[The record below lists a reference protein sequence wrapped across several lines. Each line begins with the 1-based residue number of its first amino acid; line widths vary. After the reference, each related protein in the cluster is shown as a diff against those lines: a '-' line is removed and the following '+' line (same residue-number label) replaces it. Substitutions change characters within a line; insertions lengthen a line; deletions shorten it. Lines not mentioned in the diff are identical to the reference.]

1 LTAAHSD
8 VMAMDFSTQIL
19 QYFISGIT
27 IGAIYAVIAL
37 GFTIIYNST
46 EIINFAQG
54 EFVMLGGMAVIALDS
69 TGHLPLALNFV
80 LAVLVVTL
88 IGILVERFTIRP
100 AKSSN
105 PITLIIITV
114 GASIFLRGAAMM
126 IWGKDSLGLRPFT
139 GSTPIHLGGATLVP
153 QTLWVLGVTLVVTAA
168 LQFFYKRTI
177 TGKAMRACAF
187 NRRAASL
194 VGISVNRMVLV
205 SFALSAAIGA
215 AAGIVIVPITL
226 CGYDVGTL
234 LGLKGFC
241 AAVLGGLGSGPGSI
255 LGGFLLGVL
264 EALGAGLISS
274 GFKDAIAFLVL
285 LLVLFIRP
293 SGLLGPK
300 QFKRF

>member
-1 LTAAHSD
+1 
-8 VMAMDFSTQIL
+8 MDLATQIL
-19 QYFISGIT
+19 QYLISGIT

-46 EIINFAQG
+46 EVINFAQG
-54 EFVMLGGMAVIALDS
+54 EFVMLGGMAVISLEGI
-69 TGHLPLALNFV
+69 GHLPLGLSFL
-80 LAVLVVTL
+80 LAVLSVTL
-88 IGILVERFTIRP
+88 VGIVLERCTIRP
-100 AKSSN
+100 ARNSN

-114 GASIFLRGAAMM
+114 GASIFLRGMAMTL
-126 IWGKDSLGLRPFT
+126 WGKDSLGLKPFS
-139 GSTPIHLGGATLVP
+139 GSDPIHLGGATMVP
-153 QTLWVLGVTLVVTAA
+153 QSLWVLGITMVVTAG
-168 LQFFYKRTI
+168 LHFFYIRTI

-194 VGISVNRMVLV
+194 VGISVNRMVSL

-226 CGYDVGTL
+226 CGYDVGTM

-241 AAVLGGLGSGPGSI
+241 AAVLGGLGSSPGSI

-274 GFKDAIAFLVL
+274 GFKDAIAFFVL
-285 LLVLFIRP
+285 LLMLFLRP

-300 QFKRF
+300 EVKRF

>member
-1 LTAAHSD
+1 
-8 VMAMDFSTQIL
+8 MDLSVQIL
-19 QYFISGIT
+19 QYVISGIT

-46 EIINFAQG
+46 EVINFAQG
-54 EFVMLGGMAVIALDS
+54 EFVMLGGMAVIALNS
-69 TGHLPLALNFV
+69 IGLPLGLSFI
-80 LAVLVVTL
+80 LAVLSVTL
-88 IGILVERFTIRP
+88 VGVTLERFTIRP
-100 AKSSN
+100 ARSSN

-114 GASIFLRGAAMM
+114 GASIFLRGMAMM
-126 IWGKDSLGLRPFT
+126 LWGKDALGLKPFT
-139 GSTPIHLGGATLVP
+139 GSDPIHVAGATLVP
-153 QTLWVLGVTLVVTAA
+153 QSLWVLGVTLVVTAG

-226 CGYDVGTL
+226 CGYDVGTM

-241 AAVLGGLGSGPGSI
+241 AAVLGGLGSSPGSI

-274 GFKDAIAFLVL
+274 GFKDAIAFFVL

-293 SGLLGPK
+293 RGILGPREV
-300 QFKRF
+300 KRF

>member
-1 LTAAHSD
+1 
-8 VMAMDFSTQIL
+8 MDFSSQIL
-19 QYFISGIT
+19 QYLISGIT
-27 IGAIYAVIAL
+27 NGAIYAVIAL
-37 GFTIIYNST
+37 GFTIIFNST
-46 EIINFAQG
+46 EVINFAQG

-69 TGHLPLALNFV
+69 IGPLPLGLSFV
-80 LAVLVVTL
+80 LAVLAVTL
-88 IGILVERFTIRP
+88 VGVVLERFTIRP

-114 GASIFLRGAAMM
+114 GASIFIRGVAMM
-126 IWGKDSLGLRPFT
+126 LWGKDSFSLRPFT
-139 GSTPIHLGGATLVP
+139 GSTPIHFAGATLVP
-153 QTLWVLGVTLVVTAA
+153 QSLWVLGVTVVVMAG
-168 LQFFYKRTI
+168 LQIFYKHTI

-226 CGYDVGTL
+226 CGYDVGIM

-241 AAVLGGLGSGPGSI
+241 AAVLGGLGSSPGSI

-274 GFKDAIAFLVL
+274 GFKNAIAFFVL
-285 LLVLFIRP
+285 LLVLFLRP

-300 QFKRF
+300 EIKRF

>member
-1 LTAAHSD
+1 
-8 VMAMDFSTQIL
+8 MDLATQIL
-19 QYFISGIT
+19 QYLISGIT

-46 EIINFAQG
+46 EVINFAQG
-54 EFVMLGGMAVIALDS
+54 EFVMLGGMAVISLEGI
-69 TGHLPLALNFV
+69 GHLPLGLSF
-80 LAVLVVTL
+80 LSAVLSVTL
-88 IGILVERFTIRP
+88 VGIVLERFTIRP
-100 AKSSN
+100 ARNSN

-114 GASIFLRGAAMM
+114 GASIFLRGMAMM
-126 IWGKDSLGLRPFT
+126 LWGKDSLGLKPFS
-139 GSTPIHLGGATLVP
+139 GSDPIHLGGATLVP
-153 QTLWVLGVTLVVTAA
+153 QSLWVLGVTMVVTAG

-177 TGKAMRACAF
+177 IGKAMRACAF

-194 VGISVNRMVLV
+194 VGISVNRMVSL

-226 CGYDVGTL
+226 CGYDVGTM

-241 AAVLGGLGSGPGSI
+241 AAVLGGLGSSPGSI

-274 GFKDAIAFLVL
+274 GFKDAIAFFVL
-285 LLVLFIRP
+285 LLMLFLRP

-300 QFKRF
+300 QVKRF

>member
-1 LTAAHSD
+1 
-8 VMAMDFSTQIL
+8 MDLSVQIL
-19 QYFISGIT
+19 QYVISGIT

-46 EIINFAQG
+46 EVINFAQG
-54 EFVMLGGMAVIALDS
+54 EFVMLGGMAVIALIS
-69 TGHLPLALNFV
+69 IGLPLGLSFI
-80 LAVLVVTL
+80 LAVLSVTL
-88 IGILVERFTIRP
+88 VGITLERFTIRP
-100 AKSSN
+100 ARSSS

-114 GASIFLRGAAMM
+114 GASIFLRGMAMM
-126 IWGKDSLGLRPFT
+126 LWGKDALGLKPFT
-139 GSTPIHLGGATLVP
+139 GSDPIHVAGATLVP
-153 QTLWVLGVTLVVTAA
+153 QSLWVLGVTVVVTVG

-226 CGYDVGTL
+226 CGYDVGTM

-241 AAVLGGLGSGPGSI
+241 AAVLGGLGSSPGSI

-274 GFKDAIAFLVL
+274 GFKDAIAFFVL

-300 QFKRF
+300 EVKRF

>member
-1 LTAAHSD
+1 
-8 VMAMDFSTQIL
+8 MDFSTQIL

-69 TGHLPLALNFV
+69 TGHLPLALSFV
-80 LAVLVVTL
+80 LAVLTVTL
-88 IGILVERFTIRP
+88 VGILFERFTIRP
-100 AKSSN
+100 AKSN
-105 PITLIIITV
+105 DPITLIIITV

-139 GSTPIHLGGATLVP
+139 GSTPVHVGGATLVP
-153 QTLWVLGVTLVVTAA
+153 QTLWVLGVTVVVTAA

-205 SFALSAAIGA
+205 SFALSAATGA

-255 LGGFLLGVL
+255 LGGFLLGVM

-274 GFKDAIAFLVL
+274 GFKDAIAFFVL
-285 LLVLFIRP
+285 LLMLFLRP

-300 QFKRF
+300 HIKRF

>member
-1 LTAAHSD
+1 
-8 VMAMDFSTQIL
+8 MDLSNQIL
-19 QYFISGIT
+19 QYVISGIT
-27 IGAIYAVIAL
+27 NGAIYAVIAL
-37 GFTIIYNST
+37 GFTIIYNAT
-46 EIINFAQG
+46 EVINFSQG

-69 TGHLPLALNFV
+69 SGNLPLGLSFILAV
-80 LAVLVVTL
+80 LAVTLV
-88 IGILVERFTIRP
+88 GAILERFTIRP
-100 AKSSN
+100 VKSSD
-105 PITLIIITV
+105 PVTLIIITV
-114 GASIFLRGAAMM
+114 GASIFLRGVAMM
-126 IWGKDSLGLRPFT
+126 IWGKDALGLRPFS
-139 GSTPIHLGGATLVP
+139 GASPIHLGGATLVP
-153 QTLWVLGVTLVVTAA
+153 QSLWVLGVTVVVMAG
-168 LQFFYKRTI
+168 LQFFYKHTI

-226 CGYDVGTL
+226 CGYDVGTM

-241 AAVLGGLGSGPGSI
+241 AAVLGGLGSSPGSI

-274 GFKDAIAFLVL
+274 GFKDAIAFFVL
-285 LLVLFIRP
+285 LLVLFLRP

-300 QFKRF
+300 EIKRF

>member
-1 LTAAHSD
+1 
-8 VMAMDFSTQIL
+8 MDLSSQIL
-19 QYFISGIT
+19 QYVISGIT
-27 IGAIYAVIAL
+27 NGAIYAVIAL

-54 EFVMLGGMAVIALDS
+54 EFVMLGGMAVIALDGMS
-69 TGHLPLALNFV
+69 HLPLGFSFLLAV
-80 LAVLVVTL
+80 LAVTLVG
-88 IGILVERFTIRP
+88 IGLERFTIRP
-100 AKSSN
+100 ARSSN
-105 PITLIIITV
+105 PIALIIITV
-114 GASIFLRGAAMM
+114 GASIFLRGVAMM
-126 IWGKDSLGLRPFT
+126 FWGKDSLGLRPFT

-153 QTLWVLGVTLVVTAA
+153 QSLWVLVVTVVVMAG

-187 NRRAASL
+187 NRRAAGL
-194 VGISVNRMVLV
+194 VGIGVNRMVLV

-226 CGYDVGTL
+226 CGYDVGIM

-241 AAVLGGLGSGPGSI
+241 AAVLGGLGSSPGSI

-274 GFKDAIAFLVL
+274 GFKDAIAFFVL

-293 SGLLGPK
+293 SGLVGSK
-300 QFKRF
+300 EVKRF

>member
-1 LTAAHSD
+1 
-8 VMAMDFSTQIL
+8 MDLSNQIL
-19 QYFISGIT
+19 QYVISGIT
-27 IGAIYAVIAL
+27 NGAIYAVIAL
-37 GFTIIYNST
+37 GFTIIYNAT
-46 EIINFAQG
+46 EVINFAQG

-69 TGHLPLALNFV
+69 SGNLPLALSFILAV
-80 LAVLVVTL
+80 LAVTLV
-88 IGILVERFTIRP
+88 GAILERFTIRP
-100 AKSSN
+100 VKSSD
-105 PITLIIITV
+105 PVTLIIITV
-114 GASIFLRGAAMM
+114 GASIFLRGVAMM
-126 IWGKDSLGLRPFT
+126 IWGKDALGLRPFS
-139 GSTPIHLGGATLVP
+139 GASPIHLGGATLVP
-153 QTLWVLGVTLVVTAA
+153 QSLWVLGVTVVVMAG
-168 LQFFYKRTI
+168 LQFFYKHTI

-226 CGYDVGTL
+226 CGYDVGTM

-241 AAVLGGLGSGPGSI
+241 AAVLGGLGSSPGSI

-274 GFKDAIAFLVL
+274 GFKDAIAFFVL
-285 LLVLFIRP
+285 LLVLFLRP

-300 QFKRF
+300 EIKRF

>member
-1 LTAAHSD
+1 
-8 VMAMDFSTQIL
+8 MDLSVQIL
-19 QYFISGIT
+19 QYIISGIT

-69 TGHLPLALNFV
+69 IGHLPLSLNFL
-80 LAVLVVTL
+80 LAILSVTL
-88 IGILVERFTIRP
+88 VGVALERFTIRP
-100 AKSSN
+100 ARSSS

-114 GASIFLRGAAMM
+114 GASIFLRGMAMM
-126 IWGKDSLGLRPFT
+126 LWGKDALGLKPFT
-139 GSTPIHLGGATLVP
+139 GSAPIHLGGATLVP
-153 QTLWVLGVTLVVTAA
+153 QSLWVLGVTVVVTVG
-168 LQFFYKRTI
+168 LQFFFKHTI

-226 CGYDVGTL
+226 CGYDVGIM

-241 AAVLGGLGSGPGSI
+241 AAVLGGLGSSPGSI

-274 GFKDAIAFLVL
+274 GFKDAIAFSVL
-285 LLVLFIRP
+285 LLMLFFRP

-300 QFKRF
+300 QVKRF

>member
-1 LTAAHSD
+1 
-8 VMAMDFSTQIL
+8 MDFSSQIL
-19 QYFISGIT
+19 QYLISGIT

-37 GFTIIYNST
+37 GFTIIYNAT

-54 EFVMLGGMAVIALDS
+54 EFVMLGGMAVIALDAP
-69 TGHLPLALNFV
+69 GRLPLGLSFV
-80 LAVLVVTL
+80 LAVLAVTL
-88 IGILVERFTIRP
+88 VGVCLERFTIRP
-100 AKSSN
+100 AKNAN

-114 GASIFLRGAAMM
+114 GTSIFLRGVAMM
-126 IWGKDSLGLRPFT
+126 LWGKDSLGLRPFS
-139 GSTPIHLGGATLVP
+139 GETPIHLGGATLVP
-153 QTLWVLGVTLVVTAA
+153 QSLWVLGVTLVVTAS
-168 LQFFYKRTI
+168 LQFFYKHTI

-226 CGYDVGTL
+226 CGYDVGTM

-241 AAVLGGLGSGPGSI
+241 AAVLGGLGSSPGSI
-255 LGGFLLGVL
+255 LGGFLLGIL

-274 GFKDAIAFLVL
+274 GFKDAIAFFVL
-285 LLVLFIRP
+285 LLVLFVRP
-293 SGLLGPK
+293 SGLFGPK
-300 QFKRF
+300 EIKKL

>member
-1 LTAAHSD
+1 MDLT
-8 VMAMDFSTQIL
+8 TQIL
-19 QYFISGIT
+19 QYLISGIT

-46 EIINFAQG
+46 EVINFAQG
-54 EFVMLGGMAVIALDS
+54 EFVMLGGMAVISLEGI
-69 TGHLPLALNFV
+69 GHLPLGLSFLLSV
-80 LAVLVVTL
+80 LSVTL
-88 IGILVERFTIRP
+88 VGIVLERFTIRP
-100 AKSSN
+100 ARNSN

-114 GASIFLRGAAMM
+114 GASIFLRGMAMM
-126 IWGKDSLGLRPFT
+126 LWGKDSLGLKPFS
-139 GSTPIHLGGATLVP
+139 GSDPIHLGGATLVP
-153 QTLWVLGVTLVVTAA
+153 QSLWVLGVTMVVTAG

-194 VGISVNRMVLV
+194 VGISVNRMVLL

-226 CGYDVGTL
+226 CGYDVGTM

-241 AAVLGGLGSGPGSI
+241 AAVLGGLGSSPGSI

-274 GFKDAIAFLVL
+274 GFKDAIAFFVL
-285 LLVLFIRP
+285 LLMLFLRP

-300 QFKRF
+300 QVKRF

>member
-1 LTAAHSD
+1 
-8 VMAMDFSTQIL
+8 MDLSVQIL
-19 QYFISGIT
+19 QYIISGIT

-46 EIINFAQG
+46 EVINFAQG

-69 TGHLPLALNFV
+69 IGYLPLGLSFI
-80 LAVLVVTL
+80 LAVLSVTL
-88 IGILVERFTIRP
+88 VGITLERFTIRP
-100 AKSSN
+100 ARSSN

-114 GASIFLRGAAMM
+114 GASICLRGMAMM
-126 IWGKDSLGLRPFT
+126 LWGKDALGLKPFT
-139 GSTPIHLGGATLVP
+139 GSDPIHVAGATLVP
-153 QTLWVLGVTLVVTAA
+153 QSLWVLGVTMVVTAG

-226 CGYDVGTL
+226 CGYDVGTM

-241 AAVLGGLGSGPGSI
+241 AAVLGGLGSSPGSI

-274 GFKDAIAFLVL
+274 GFKDAIAFFVL

-300 QFKRF
+300 EVKRF

>member
-1 LTAAHSD
+1 
-8 VMAMDFSTQIL
+8 MDLSVQIF
-19 QYFISGIT
+19 QYIISGIT

-46 EIINFAQG
+46 EVINFAQG

-69 TGHLPLALNFV
+69 TGHLPLGVCFF
-80 LAVLVVTL
+80 LAVLSVTL
-88 IGILVERFTIRP
+88 VGVVLERFTIRP
-100 AKSSN
+100 ARNSN

-114 GASIFLRGAAMM
+114 GASIFLRGMAMM
-126 IWGKDSLGLRPFT
+126 LWGKDALGLKPFT
-139 GSTPIHLGGATLVP
+139 GSDPIHLGGATLVP
-153 QTLWVLGVTLVVTAA
+153 QALWVLVVTMVVTAG

-177 TGKAMRACAF
+177 MGKAMRACAF

-194 VGISVNRMVLV
+194 VGISVNRMVSV

-226 CGYDVGTL
+226 CGYDVGTM

-241 AAVLGGLGSGPGSI
+241 AAVLGGLGSSPGSI

-274 GFKDAIAFLVL
+274 GFKDAIAFFVL
-285 LLVLFIRP
+285 LLVLFLRP

-300 QFKRF
+300 QVKKF